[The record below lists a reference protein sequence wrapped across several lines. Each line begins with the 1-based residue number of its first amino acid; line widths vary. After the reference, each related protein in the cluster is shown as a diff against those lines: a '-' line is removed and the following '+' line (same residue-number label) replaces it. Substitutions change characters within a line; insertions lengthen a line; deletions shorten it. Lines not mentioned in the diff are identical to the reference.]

1 MLETGRVVALE
12 RDAVW
17 IETAEKTSCGSC
29 AAKQACGQNLLSS
42 MYPER
47 TRQVKVSTVGHYA
60 GSPKLHDEV
69 SFELPDNALL
79 FGAMRVYLLPLVAMI
94 LAPLI
99 LTNWTASEWVLIV
112 ASMLGLGLGVVA
124 SRALDRRTVGASYMP
139 KLVKIVS

>member
-17 IETAEKTSCGSC
+17 IETAEKSSCGSC

-47 TRQVKVSTVGHYA
+47 ARQLKVSIVEHSGA
-60 GSPKLHDEV
+60 MPKLHDEV

-79 FGAMRVYLLPLVAMI
+79 FGALRVYLVPLAAMI
-94 LAPLI
+94 LAPLV
-99 LTNWTASEWVLIV
+99 LTNWTASELALIIS
-112 ASMLGLGLGVVA
+112 SMIGLGVGVAA
-124 SRALDRRTVGASYMP
+124 SRALDRRAVSASYMP

>member
-29 AAKQACGQNLLSS
+29 AAKQACGQNLLAS

-47 TRQVKVSTVGHYA
+47 TRQVKVSTVGHSI
-60 GSPKLHDEV
+60 GLPELHDEV

-79 FGAMRVYLLPLVAMI
+79 FGALRVYLLPLAAMI
-94 LAPLI
+94 LAPLM
-99 LTNWTASEWVLIV
+99 LTNWTASEWLLIV
-112 ASMLGLGLGVVA
+112 SSMLGLGVGVAA
-124 SRALDRRTVGASYMP
+124 SRALESLAVGASYMP
-139 KLVKIVS
+139 KFVKIVS

>member
-47 TRQVKVSTVGHYA
+47 TRQIRVSTAEHRDGA
-60 GSPKLHDEV
+60 PQLHDEV

-79 FGAMRVYLLPLVAMI
+79 FGALRVYLLPLAAMM
-94 LAPLI
+94 LAPL
-99 LTNWTASEWVLIV
+99 LLANWTASELLLIISSIIGLSVGV
-112 ASMLGLGLGVVA
+112 AF
-124 SRALDRRTVGASYMP
+124 SRLLDRRAVSASFMP

>member
-12 RDAVW
+12 RDAIW

-47 TRQVKVSTVGHYA
+47 TRQVKVSTVGHAA
-60 GSPKLHDEV
+60 GVPKLHDEV

-79 FGAMRVYLLPLVAMI
+79 FGALRVYLLPLAAMI

-99 LTNWTASEWVLIV
+99 LTNWTSIEWVLIV
-112 ASMLGLGLGVVA
+112 SSMLGLGVGVVT
-124 SRALDRRTVGASYMP
+124 SRTLDQRAVGASYMP